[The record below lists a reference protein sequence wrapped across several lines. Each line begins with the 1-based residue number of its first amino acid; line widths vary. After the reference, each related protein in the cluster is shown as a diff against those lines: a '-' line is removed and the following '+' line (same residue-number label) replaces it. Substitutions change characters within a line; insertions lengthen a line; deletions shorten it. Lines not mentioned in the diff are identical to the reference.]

1 VHTTLAS
8 YTLGNHVENG
18 RILAT
23 GAANLTGNALNN
35 LLYAGTGNN
44 VLDGGAGSDTVTW
57 AYGVSGA
64 VGVTASLAS
73 GSASGSGSDTLIG
86 IEHLIGSPNA
96 DRLTG
101 DGNANNLSG
110 GLGNDTLDGGAGA
123 DTLTGGDGSDF
134 YYIDH
139 LGDQVIET
147 NATAAG
153 GTDLVHTTLAS
164 YTLGNHVENGRIL
177 ASGAANL
184 TGNALNNLL
193 YAGTGNNV
201 LDGGAGSDTVTWAYA
216 VIGAVRR
223 HRQPRQ
229 RHRQRLRQRH
239 PDRHRAPHR
248 LAERRPPHRRR
259 QRQQPQRRRRQRH
272 PRRRRRR
279 RHPDRRRRQR
289 LLLHRPR
296 SATRSSK
303 PTPAAA
309 GGTDLVHTTLASY
322 TLGNHVENGRIL
334 ASGAANLTGN
344 ALNNLLYAGTGN
356 NVLDGGAGS
365 DTVTWAY
372 GVSGATGV
380 TASLASGSAS
390 GSGSDTLIGIEHL
403 IGSPNADR
411 LTGDGNANSLSG
423 GLGNDTLDGGGGAD
437 TLTGGD
443 GNDHYYIDHLGDQV
457 IETNAAAAGGTDLV
471 HTTLASY
478 TLGNHVENGRIL
490 ASGAANL
497 TGNAL
502 NNLLYAGTGN
512 NVLDGGAGS
521 DTVTW
526 AYGVSGAVGVTASL
540 ASGTATGSGS
550 DTLIGIEHL
559 IGSANADRLTG
570 DGNANHL
577 SGGLGNDTLDGG
589 GGADTLAGGDGN
601 DQLSGGLG
609 ADVFRFDTLPNAT
622 TNRDTILDFSVVDD
636 TIQLENAIFTS
647 LAATGTLAAGSFR
660 SGAGVTAAADA
671 DDFVIYDSSSGALYY
686 DANGNTGAGPVQIA
700 SLASGLGADQ
710 PRLPRHL
717 IRRATNATGGKDSAE
732 CPAGA
737 SALHVG
743 ARPMRYSA
751 MARCRPS
758 IVRNCRDS
766 IRQPFLRMWKRIS
779 ISQRARYQS
788 ISSATSASVSAV
800 RLVSRRHSTGVLSA
814 GGSISLATTQVD
826 RMV

>member
-18 RILAT
+18 RILAS

-44 VLDGGAGSDTVTW
+44 LLDGGAGSDTVTW
-57 AYGVSGA
+57 AYAVIGA

-193 YAGTGNNV
+193 YAGTGNNL

-216 VIGAVRR
+216 VSGAV
-223 HRQPRQ
+223 
-229 RHRQRLRQRH
+229 
-239 PDRHRAPHR
+239 
-248 LAERRPPHRRR
+248 
-259 QRQQPQRRRRQRH
+259 
-272 PRRRRRR
+272 
-279 RHPDRRRRQR
+279 
-289 LLLHRPR
+289 
-296 SATRSSK
+296 
-303 PTPAAA
+303 
-309 GGTDLVHTTLASY
+309 
-322 TLGNHVENGRIL
+322 
-334 ASGAANLTGN
+334 
-344 ALNNLLYAGTGN
+344 
-356 NVLDGGAGS
+356 
-365 DTVTWAY
+365 
-372 GVSGATGV
+372 GV

-411 LTGDGNANSLSG
+411 LTGDGNANNLSG

-443 GNDHYYIDHLGDQV
+443 GSDHYTIDHLGDQV
-457 IETNAAAAGGTDLV
+457 NETNAAAAGGTDLV

-490 ASGAANL
+490 AAGAANLTGNALDNLLYAGTGNNVLDGGAGSDTVTWAYGVSGAVGVTASLASGTASGSGSDTLIGIEHLIGSANADRLTGDGNANHLSGGLGNDTLDGGAGADTLTGGDGSDHYYIDHVGDQVIETNAAAAGGTDLVHTTLATYTLGNHIENGRILASGAANL

-502 NNLLYAGTGN
+502 NNLLYAGIGN

-570 DGNANHL
+570 DGNANQL

-589 GGADTLAGGDGN
+589 SGADTLAGGDGN
-601 DQLSGGLG
+601 DQLSGGPG
-609 ADVFRFDTLPNAT
+609 ADVFRFDTLLRQP
-622 TNRDTILDFSVVDD
+622 DL
-636 TIQLENAIFTS
+636 
-647 LAATGTLAAGSFR
+647 
-660 SGAGVTAAADA
+660 GAMTPAQV
-671 DDFVIYDSSSGALYY
+671 
-686 DANGNTGAGPVQIA
+686 
-700 SLASGLGADQ
+700 ASG
-710 PRLPRHL
+710 
-717 IRRATNATGGKDSAE
+717 
-732 CPAGA
+732 
-737 SALHVG
+737 
-743 ARPMRYSA
+743 MRSK
-751 MARCRPS
+751 S
-758 IVRNCRDS
+758 
-766 IRQPFLRMWKRIS
+766 W
-779 ISQRARYQS
+779 
-788 ISSATSASVSAV
+788 
-800 RLVSRRHSTGVLSA
+800 G
-814 GGSISLATTQVD
+814 
-826 RMV
+826 